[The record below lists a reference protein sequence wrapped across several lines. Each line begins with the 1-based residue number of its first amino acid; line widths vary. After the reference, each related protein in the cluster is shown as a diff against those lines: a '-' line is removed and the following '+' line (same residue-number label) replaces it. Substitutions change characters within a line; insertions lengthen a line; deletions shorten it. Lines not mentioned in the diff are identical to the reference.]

1 MWNPSLLRAGLLFA
15 IASATAL
22 CLSACEESA
31 EARSARLI
39 QERQEQLAKD
49 QQERAILIAQTKA
62 ALAAQD
68 KKREAIAGVQA
79 QIDAIE
85 QQVSEN
91 RARGRDCS
99 ALEKTE
105 EELEAKIYEIERH

>member
-1 MWNPSLLRAGLLFA
+1 MRSAPLFRTVLLFA
-15 IASATAL
+15 VAWSAAL

-49 QQERAILIAQTKA
+49 RQERATLIAQTKA

-85 QQVSEN
+85 QQVSYN

>member
-1 MWNPSLLRAGLLFA
+1 MFRRGFLLAIGLATVLSLCGCGESEDARA
-15 IASATAL
+15 
-22 CLSACEESA
+22 
-31 EARSARLI
+31 ARLA

-49 QQERAILIAQTKA
+49 QKERATLIAQTKA

-68 KKREAIAGVQA
+68 KKREAIAAVQGE
-79 QIDAIE
+79 IDAVE
-85 QQVSEN
+85 QQISYN

-105 EELEAKIYEIERH
+105 EGLEQKIFEIERR